1 MEELKRIKEQLI
13 GQVQAQM
20 SNLPCVDAQE
30 LGEVIDMIKDLEE
43 AMYYC
48 TIIEAMEANEEYST
62 THYYD
67 DKYSKKYP
75 KTKKTVHHPIEDDI
89 EEWDYYERE
98 YEPILTRDS
107 REGKSPQRRKMYMES
122 KALHKDKTTQLKELD
137 KYIQD
142 LSSDIV
148 EMIEDASDDERAY
161 LEKKISALATK
172 IGQMNG

>member
-1 MEELKRIKEQLI
+1 MEELKKIKEQLI

-20 SNLPCVDAQE
+20 SNLPCVDAHE

-48 TIIEAMEANEEYST
+48 TIIEAMEASEEYST

-75 KTKKTVHHPIEDDI
+75 KTKRTVHHPVEDDV

-98 YEPILTRDS
+98 YEPMMTRDS

>member
-75 KTKKTVHHPIEDDI
+75 KTKKTVHHPVEDDN

-98 YEPILTRDS
+98 YEPMIMRDS

>member
-75 KTKKTVHHPIEDDI
+75 KTKRTGHHPIEDDI

-98 YEPILTRDS
+98 YKPILTRDS

>member
-75 KTKKTVHHPIEDDI
+75 KTKRTVHHPVEDDI

-98 YEPILTRDS
+98 YEPMIMRDS

-142 LSSDIV
+142 LSFDIV

>member
-62 THYYD
+62 THYYN
-67 DKYSKKYP
+67 DKYSKKYS
-75 KTKKTVHHPIEDDI
+75 KTKRMVHHPVEDDI
-89 EEWDYYERE
+89 EEWNYYERE
-98 YEPILTRDS
+98 YEPMIMRDS

>member
-62 THYYD
+62 IHYYD

-75 KTKKTVHHPIEDDI
+75 KTKRTVRYPVEDDV

-98 YEPILTRDS
+98 YEPMITRDS

>member
-13 GQVQAQM
+13 EQVQAQM

-48 TIIEAMEANEEYST
+48 TIIEAMEANKEYST

-75 KTKKTVHHPIEDDI
+75 KTKRTVRYPVEDDV
-89 EEWDYYERE
+89 EEWNYYERE
-98 YEPILTRDS
+98 YEPMITRDS

>member
-75 KTKKTVHHPIEDDI
+75 KTKRTVHHPVEDDI

>member
-75 KTKKTVHHPIEDDI
+75 KTKKTVHHPVEDDI

>member
-48 TIIEAMEANEEYST
+48 AIIEAMEASEEYST

-75 KTKKTVHHPIEDDI
+75 KTKKTVHHPVEDDI

>member
-75 KTKKTVHHPIEDDI
+75 KTKRTVHHPIEDDI

>member
-75 KTKKTVHHPIEDDI
+75 KTKRTVHHPIEDDI

-148 EMIEDASDDERAY
+148 EMIEAASDDERAY

>member
-75 KTKKTVHHPIEDDI
+75 KIKKTVHHPVEDDI

>member
-43 AMYYC
+43 AIYYC

-75 KTKKTVHHPIEDDI
+75 KTKRTVHHPIEDDI